1 MLQIAYLSIIIFIAA
16 FIGSLNGL
24 GVSFLL
30 SVVLLAFG
38 PHEHSSIL
46 WILYFSSLIVALIFV
61 LSRPRLRF
69 ENFYAFISLSFFSGL
84 GLLIGKIIISHHNY
98 YLLKI
103 IFGLLLI
110 VFSFVLNKLKSFRDD
125 NEEVY
130 RSEVFFNFSDL
141 LIFFAIGFCA
151 GLFDFGIAAFVYV
164 QMFLKNKFY
173 DIEKI
178 DICVYGVLIFTSII
192 NLLITIFRY
201 EQIFP
206 EYIGL
211 SSLLFILLGAALAR
225 LVYKFISHNVRK
237 KIVLFGIFLIGM
249 KIFIFNL
256 NLISVNTLI
265 VDFNTFI
272 NTFLRTL

>member
-61 LSRPRLRF
+61 LSRPRLLF